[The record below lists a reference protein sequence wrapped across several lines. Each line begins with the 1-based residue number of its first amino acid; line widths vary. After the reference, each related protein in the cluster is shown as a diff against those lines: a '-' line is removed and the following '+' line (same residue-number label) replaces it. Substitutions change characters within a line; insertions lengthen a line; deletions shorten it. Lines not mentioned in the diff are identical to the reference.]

1 MSDPAIP
8 PPSKSIF
15 KSKSAMAAAMIAAAG
30 ALGNAFPETIGQ
42 SIQSNASTIL
52 LISGALHFIL
62 RLATKGRVTLFPE

>member
-15 KSKSAMAAAMIAAAG
+15 KSKAAFAAALTALVG
-30 ALGNAFPETIGQ
+30 ALGNAFPETVGQ
-42 SIQSNASTIL
+42 NIAAHASTIL
-52 LISGALHFIL
+52 LVSGAIHFAL